1 MLGVVS
7 AGKATRAACE
17 LACVS
22 GIGLGTTLKDG
33 ICLSESKTLRSKRVI
48 FRDFLL

>member
-1 MLGVVS
+1 MVN
-7 AGKATRAACE
+7 AGKVTRNTRE

-33 ICLSESKTLRSKRVI
+33 ICLSENKTLRSKRVI